1 VPQWEVDVPLFEYKG
16 KTLAGTA
23 VAGELR
29 AKNRAELDR
38 VLRRKRIIL
47 SGVNKKPS
55 EIKIRIG
62 TGIKRIEI
70 SRFTRQFATMIGAG
84 LPMVQCLDILSKQ
97 MESAEMRRIVGEVR
111 ESVSSGSTLAEGLAK
126 HKKIFDELFVN
137 MVEAGEIGGALDTI
151 LVRLA
156 NYREKAD
163 ALIRKVR
170 GALVYPA
177 VIVVVATGVTFAMLT
192 WIVPVFAKMF
202 TGLGAELPMPT
213 QVILAI
219 SHFLRDNLGK
229 MALAVVLLVVGFRF
243 MLRSE
248 KGRLYY
254 DTFMLRAPLIGT
266 LIRKSA
272 VSRFTRTL
280 GTLISSGVSILE
292 ALEITAKTAGNKV
305 IQNAIRRSVL
315 AIAEGD
321 TITGPLVQTGVFP
334 PMVTQMISVGE
345 KTGGLDDMLSKIAD
359 FYDEEVDAAVSALTS
374 IIEPVIIVLMGVV
387 IGGIMIAMY
396 LPMFDIIGKIQ

>member
-1 VPQWEVDVPLFEYKG
+1 VPLFEYKG

-29 AKNRAELDR
+29 AKSRADLERL
-38 VLRRKRIIL
+38 LRRKKIMI
-47 SGVNKKPS
+47 SNVSKKPS
-55 EIKIRIG
+55 QLKFRLG
-62 TGIKRIEI
+62 TGVKKIEI

-97 MESAEMRRIVGEVR
+97 MDSAELRRVVAQVK
-111 ESVSSGSTLAEGLAK
+111 ESVSSGSTLADGLSK
-126 HKKIFDELFVN
+126 HKKIFDDLYVN

-170 GALVYPA
+170 GAMVYPA
-177 VIVVVATGVTFAMLT
+177 VVVVVAFSVTFVMLT

-202 TGLGAELPMPT
+202 AGLGAELPMPT
-213 QVILAI
+213 QVVLSI
-219 SHFLRDNLGK
+219 SNFLRSNIGKILLGFI
-229 MALAVVLLVVGFRF
+229 ALVVVFR
-243 MLRSE
+243 MSLRTE
-248 KGRLYY
+248 KGRLNF
-254 DTFMLRAPLIGT
+254 DSFMLKAPLIGT
-266 LIRKSA
+266 LVRKSA
-272 VSRFTRTL
+272 ISRFTRTL
-280 GTLISSGVSILE
+280 GTLISSGVSILD
-292 ALEITAKTAGNKV
+292 ALEITAKTAGNRV
-305 IQNAIRRSVL
+305 IHDAIRRSVV

-345 KTGGLDDMLSKIAD
+345 KTGGLDDMLGKIAD

-374 IIEPVIIVLMGVV
+374 IIEPVIIVFMGIV

-396 LPMFDIIGKIQ
+396 LPMFDIIGKIK